1 MDGTKQVA
9 DFMRGHHNPGIGS
22 AVLDES
28 NAADLGEASVANTG
42 TADVCVACRG
52 SAHPSSLPSGHVQP
66 GEGYHHVVDWQG
78 RPGQEICQLLGGNIS
93 GRAHVGSLK

>member
-1 MDGTKQVA
+1 MDGTQQGA
-9 DFMRGHHNPGIGS
+9 EFMSGHPQPRIGS

-42 TADVCVACRG
+42 TTDICVSCRG

-66 GEGYHHVVDWQG
+66 GQGYHHVVDWQG
-78 RPGQEICQLLGGNIS
+78 RPG
-93 GRAHVGSLK
+93 

>member
-1 MDGTKQVA
+1 MDGTEQVA
-9 DFMRGHHNPGIGS
+9 DFMSGHHNPGIGS

-42 TADVCVACRG
+42 TTDICVSCRG

-66 GEGYHHVVDWQG
+66 GQGYHHVVDWQG
-78 RPGQEICQLLGGNIS
+78 RPRQEIIGGNTFL
-93 GRAHVGSLK
+93 RELTWAA